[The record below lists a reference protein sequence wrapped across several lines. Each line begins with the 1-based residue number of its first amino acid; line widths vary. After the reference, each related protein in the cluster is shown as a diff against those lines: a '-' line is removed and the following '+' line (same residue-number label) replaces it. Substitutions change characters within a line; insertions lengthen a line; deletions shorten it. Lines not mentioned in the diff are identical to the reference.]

1 MDKKFIEQSG
11 ETTKVKLSG
20 KLDAVNA
27 PVLMEELRSL
37 AGQNV
42 KNIVFYAESL
52 EYISSAG
59 LRTIIFAKQ
68 KLGKDI
74 EVYMIGAQE
83 AVSDVIKMSGLDNFL
98 YLQDSYED

>member
-11 ETTKVKLSG
+11 EITKVILTG

-27 PVLMEELRSL
+27 PTLMEELKGL
-37 AGQNV
+37 IGQNV
-42 KNIVFYAESL
+42 KKIVFYANNL

-68 KLGKDI
+68 KLGTDV
-74 EVYMIGAQE
+74 EVHMIGAQE

-98 YLQDSYED
+98 YLQDSFE

>member
-11 ETTKVKLSG
+11 EITKVILSG

-27 PVLMEELRSL
+27 PVLMEELKSL
-37 AGQNV
+37 IGQNV
-42 KNIVFYAESL
+42 KKMVFYADDL

-68 KLGKDI
+68 KLGTDV

-83 AVSDVIKMSGLDNFL
+83 SVSDVIKMSGLDNFL
-98 YLQDSYED
+98 YLQDSFE